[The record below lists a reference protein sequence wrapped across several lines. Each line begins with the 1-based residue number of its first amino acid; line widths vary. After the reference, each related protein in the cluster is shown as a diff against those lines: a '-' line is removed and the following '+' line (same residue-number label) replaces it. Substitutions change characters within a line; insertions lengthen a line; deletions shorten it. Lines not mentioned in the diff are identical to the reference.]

1 MSVKKDN
8 LKVSTLNQ
16 LDSVNWKLPK
26 VDQVRKVNPLLLLKD
41 TSNYI
46 VNSFFTEVNPS
57 SDECVFAICDI
68 ENSICIGYETDT
80 DPNKGF
86 QVRRDVQF
94 IFIPAN
100 VWFVNVQN
108 IGEHSLIFI
117 VQATWFDNIPAHI
130 P

>member
-94 IFIPAN
+94 IFIPTN